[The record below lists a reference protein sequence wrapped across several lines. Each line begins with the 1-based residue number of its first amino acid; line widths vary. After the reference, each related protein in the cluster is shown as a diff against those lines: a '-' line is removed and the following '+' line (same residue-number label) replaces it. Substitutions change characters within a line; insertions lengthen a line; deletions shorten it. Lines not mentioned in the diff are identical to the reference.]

1 MTVTGNIN
9 NPILRE
15 ILGTVCQST
24 HMIMTGNINNPIHWE
39 ILGIE
44 CQSMHMIVT
53 GNIKQS
59 NTLGN
64 IRDSMSIHAHDSD
77 WKY

>member
-1 MTVTGNIN
+1 MIVTRNINNPIFWEILGIECQSTHMRVTGNIN
-9 NPILRE
+9 NPIL
-15 ILGTVCQST
+15 
-24 HMIMTGNINNPIHWE
+24 WE

-44 CQSMHMIVT
+44 CQSTHMIVT
-53 GNIKQS
+53 GKQS

-64 IRDSMSIHAHDSD
+64 IRDRMSIHAHDSD